1 MVDCKLKELPSLRG
15 NYNNTFETNLK
26 KSKHK
31 KNSLTLKAKEFWDL
45 AVLLKIQI
53 YLVEVNLRK
62 SLTLKKLMSF
72 LEGESLIFRKTVE
85 TTLNL
90 LWSFQFIVSP
100 FLANLYP
107 IARHWLNEAGAP
119 VLSLS
124 KLFISNVFSI
134 IISFKIWIG
143 KVLQCSFEG
152 IELPLHRC
160 SEFLQHE
167 YHSQINREWTS

>member
-90 LWSFQFIVSP
+90 LLKLPIHSFPLLGEFVPNSSTLIEWSRCP
-100 FLANLYP
+100 
-107 IARHWLNEAGAP
+107 G
-119 VLSLS
+119 
-124 KLFISNVFSI
+124 SI
-134 IISFKIWIG
+134 FVKA
-143 KVLQCSFEG
+143 VY
-152 IELPLHRC
+152 IERIFHNYLL
-160 SEFLQHE
+160 
-167 YHSQINREWTS
+167 